1 MKYILIVFGLLVLS
15 ACSPKVQYVPVERA
29 THDTLQIVK
38 LKRDSVF
45 QHDSVYIE
53 RSGDTLREWRWSVL
67 NKYVFIHDTVYRSR
81 TDSIPIPY
89 AVEKQL
95 TKWQQFKQRFGS
107 FSYCFNIFAVA
118 AICLLLLRI
127 VKGK

>member
-1 MKYILIVFGLLVLS
+1 MRKTLIVFGLLVLS
-15 ACSPKVQYVPVERA
+15 ACSPKVQYVPVERT
-29 THDTLQIVK
+29 THDTLQIVQ
-38 LKRDSVF
+38 LKRDSVLMR
-45 QHDSVYIE
+45 DSVFVE
-53 RSGDTLREWRWSVL
+53 RSGDTVRELRWVWRERWHTT
-67 NKYVFIHDTVYRSR
+67 HDTVYRSR

-95 TKWQQFKQRFGS
+95 TKWQQFKQRFGG